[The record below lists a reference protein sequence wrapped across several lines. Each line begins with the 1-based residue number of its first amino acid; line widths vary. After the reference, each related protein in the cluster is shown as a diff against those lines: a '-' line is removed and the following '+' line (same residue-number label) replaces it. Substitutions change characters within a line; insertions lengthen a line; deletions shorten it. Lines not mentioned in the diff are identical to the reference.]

1 MENPL
6 VSILIPMYNS
16 ENYIEKTIHKLERQ
30 TYKNI
35 EIIIV
40 DDHSTDNSFNI
51 AQRYI
56 SKNVHVYLNPKK
68 GSNSARNYA
77 YKQCKGNYIKFL
89 DADDECSDGMIE
101 KQLRCLQNYGTN
113 DSIAFS
119 TLKIVYVDGKKS
131 DTIRLIDKDYAP
143 AIELLISMWKYNQ
156 WNCPHCHL
164 MHRSLFEKTTG
175 WNEKLLKNQDGE
187 FFARIYAI
195 ADKAIFEPEE
205 YAIWNREY
213 SGTISN
219 NHSEEAELSVVE
231 SYKII
236 TNLILDYCNNQN
248 NRTICAKHIG
258 ILLYDLYPKK
268 KIASQR
274 IIDVLNQYN
283 LPILLPTRNI
293 TKIIEYLFGW
303 KISVSFQKLFRVLFK

>member
-1 MENPL
+1 MISVVIPL
-6 VSILIPMYNS
+6 YN
-16 ENYIEKTIHKLERQ
+16 KAHTIVNTLTTVMNQ
-30 TYKNI
+30 TYKDF
-35 EIIIV
+35 EVIIV
-40 DDHSTDNSFNI
+40 NDGSTDNGVDLIKSNFNDSRI
-51 AQRYI
+51 RIINQ
-56 SKNVHVYLNPKK
+56 KNSGV
-68 GSNSARNYA
+68 SAARNCGIEEA
-77 YKQCKGNYIKFL
+77 KGNWIAFL

-101 KQLRCLQNYGTN
+101 KQLRCLQNYGTS

-164 MHRSLFEKTTG
+164 IHRSLFEKTTG

-195 ADKAIFEPEE
+195 DDKAIFEPEE